1 MDNTYTES
9 SNEIFNFFS
18 ACDEFI
24 EGKFILADIKI
35 AKILRSIS
43 ESNIIYDLIAE
54 SLINYDFKK
63 EYEYLQNESIE
74 HHNGI
79 LTLPNN
85 NQVIIPFAFSLLVEI
100 DSKQINFN
108 EFLAKEFPNATSQKE
123 EYTVFANQIILPFKN
138 AVKQELGFEDEEE
151 GENDISTLVQKE
163 NDRIDR
169 IEEEGEELEDEEDA
183 EYLDEEDEEKLLFDR
198 VSRMGN
204 IINDKLIFINKAMRR
219 SNVELLVNAL
229 QEACKIKN
237 LTILIAIVMALNE
250 MAYKEKKLRKELDE
264 INNICLEFYN

>member
-1 MDNTYTES
+1 MENTYQES
-9 SNEIFNFFS
+9 NNEIFNFFS

-35 AKILRSIS
+35 AKILRAIS
-43 ESNIIYDLIAE
+43 ESNIIYNLIAE
-54 SLINYDFKK
+54 SLINYDFQK
-63 EYEYLQNESIE
+63 EYDALHDYSLE

-79 LTLPNN
+79 LTLPNDS
-85 NQVIIPFAFSLLVEI
+85 QMVIPFAFSLLVEI

-108 EFLAKEFPNATSQKE
+108 EFLAKEFPNASSQKE

-138 AVKQELGFEDEEE
+138 AVKKELGFEDEGAED
-151 GENDISTLVQKE
+151 GSNISTLVQKE
-163 NDRIDR
+163 NDRLDELEGSVDD
-169 IEEEGEELEDEEDA
+169 EEEDTEYEEKDEEQ
-183 EYLDEEDEEKLLFDR
+183 LLFDR
-198 VSRMGN
+198 VARMGS

-219 SNVELLVNAL
+219 SNVELLVCAL